1 MILFCYFL
9 LVVILYFATNLEC
22 FYLARLCTAVCLI
35 MTRAHCTIHNKLYKC
50 VLCLKEEKKNI
61 YFNLLKLAERLR
73 ASGGSSQSERN
84 KDSNPFTHSG
94 HGNPAFTPQK
104 VSKGSNLVSKRI
116 EEWLI
121 PND

>member
-1 MILFCYFL
+1 MVFFLFSLNEKLFHFNFL
-9 LVVILYFATNLEC
+9 LPKTKTC
-22 FYLARLCTAVCLI
+22 
-35 MTRAHCTIHNKLYKC
+35 
-50 VLCLKEEKKNI
+50 
-61 YFNLLKLAERLR
+61 AERLR

-84 KDSNPFTHSG
+84 KDSNPFTHSS

-121 PND
+121 PNGLKPIHSLKLNAKNVYSYLSVCVLCLFRCFI